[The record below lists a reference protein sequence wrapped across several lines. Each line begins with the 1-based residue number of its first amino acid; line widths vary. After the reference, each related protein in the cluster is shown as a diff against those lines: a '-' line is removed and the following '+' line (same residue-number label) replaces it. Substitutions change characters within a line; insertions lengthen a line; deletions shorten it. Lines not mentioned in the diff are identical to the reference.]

1 MSHTRRALLQS
12 LSFVVAE
19 PLLFAAS
26 DFWNKK
32 QPGEW
37 SAAEVQQL
45 ITKSPWAK
53 KVRGEMESGGPS
65 VGPIG
70 GGGGGRRG
78 GGGGGG
84 MGSADEGESGGGG
97 GGGGRGGGGGGGGAD
112 LGGGAGRGAPQAPEV
127 VIRWETAKPISDAV
141 KLTLPPALDNHY
153 AVGIV
158 GLPPNYLLAAG
169 RGGGR
174 GRGRG
179 RSEEGAPQEDP
190 AARQKAML
198 DRIKA
203 SATLTCKGKDPQSAD
218 LLLQTADQQ
227 TVIFG
232 FPKESLNLTAADK
245 EVTFTFKLLATF
257 KAKFELK
264 DMTYGGQLAL

>member
-78 GGGGGG
+78 GGGGA
-84 MGSADEGESGGGG
+84 MGSADEGEGGGGG
-97 GGGGRGGGGGGGGAD
+97 GGGGRGGGGGAD
-112 LGGGAGRGAPQAPEV
+112 LGGGSAGRGAPQAPEV
-127 VIRWETAKPISDAV
+127 VIRWESAKPISEAV
-141 KLTLPPALDNHY
+141 KLTLPPTLENHY

-158 GLPPNYLLAAG
+158 GLPPNYLMAAG

-179 RSEEGAPQEDP
+179 RGEEGAPQEDP
-190 AARQKAML
+190 AARQKVMI

-203 SATLTCKGKDPQSAD
+203 SAALTCKGKDPQTAD

-227 TVIFG
+227 TIIFG
-232 FPKESLNLTAADK
+232 FRKDGLNLAAADK
-245 EVTFTFKLLATF
+245 EVTFTFKLMATF